1 MWYVFEGNGFPEFNL
16 VSELEFNQCDKS
28 LNLLLKGLNL
38 N

>member
-1 MWYVFEGNGFPEFNL
+1 MWYVFEGNGVLEFNL
-16 VSELEFNQCDKS
+16 VRELGFNQCDKS

>member
-1 MWYVFEGNGFPEFNL
+1 MFEGNGFLELNI
-16 VSELEFNQCDKS
+16 VKELEFNQCDKS